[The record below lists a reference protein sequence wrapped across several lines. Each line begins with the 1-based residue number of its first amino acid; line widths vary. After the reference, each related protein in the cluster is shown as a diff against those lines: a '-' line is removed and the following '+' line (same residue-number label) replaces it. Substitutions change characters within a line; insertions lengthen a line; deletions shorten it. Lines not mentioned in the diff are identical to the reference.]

1 MFNNKIRQRREE
13 LGLSQ
18 SKLARLVGVPESA
31 MSDIE
36 LGKRKPWP
44 KVRADLATV
53 LEITESELF
62 EEEIADGR

>member
-36 LGKRKPWP
+36 LGKRRPWP
-44 KVRADLATV
+44 KVRRELANV
-53 LEITESELF
+53 LEMPQSELF
-62 EEEIADGR
+62 QEGNTDGR